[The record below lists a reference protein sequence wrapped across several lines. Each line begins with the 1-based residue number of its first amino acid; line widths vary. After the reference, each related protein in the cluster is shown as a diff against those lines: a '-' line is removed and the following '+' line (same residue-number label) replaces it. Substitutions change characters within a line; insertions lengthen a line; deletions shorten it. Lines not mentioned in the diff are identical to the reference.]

1 MSGNDFRTWCLV
13 CVCQAG
19 SPSLS
24 PGPASCPG
32 SSRPLGVSTRHVSR
46 WGFEPSRG
54 SMSTSLLSC
63 WVGSDWNT
71 HLCTNKWR
79 INKILCWFPVPVL
92 SLYSKSVIL
101 NMHLCTFLEQY
112 NTTKSS
118 WIADYCNEEDQTP
131 QCSPPEPWMGSSVDP
146 PSFGQS
152 ECHTVSQIHN
162 KEHQKYILL
171 CIRIFIHIHIHIIHI
186 MFIYSKI

>member
-1 MSGNDFRTWCLV
+1 MSCLCLPGWEPFIEPWPCFLSWQQQAAGRLHPPRLKMGIRAKQRLDVNITSVLLGGFRLEH
-13 CVCQAG
+13 
-19 SPSLS
+19 P
-24 PGPASCPG
+24 
-32 SSRPLGVSTRHVSR
+32 PLH
-46 WGFEPSRG
+46 
-54 SMSTSLLSC
+54 
-63 WVGSDWNT
+63 
-71 HLCTNKWR
+71 TNKWR

-162 KEHQKYILL
+162 
-171 CIRIFIHIHIHIIHI
+171 CIIKNIKNIFYCASESLFIFI
-186 MFIYSKI
+186 FILYI